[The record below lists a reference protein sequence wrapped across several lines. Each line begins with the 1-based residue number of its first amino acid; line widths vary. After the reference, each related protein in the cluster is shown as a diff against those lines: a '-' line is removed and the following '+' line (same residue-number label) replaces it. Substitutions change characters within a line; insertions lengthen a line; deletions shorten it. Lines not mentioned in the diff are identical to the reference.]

1 MSSLPTLIFN
11 CYVLQLHF
19 FTSFLHLL
27 YSSFLLPLQTHA
39 VCPQKQEKESLTQL
53 YKIHL
58 LLLNVNS
65 LTQIHLL
72 LLNVNSLTQLYK
84 IHLLLLNVNSLTQLY
99 KIHLLLLNVN
109 SLTRLYKIHLLLL
122 NVNSLTRLYKIH
134 LLPLNVNSFL
144 CFCQKISPSCGL
156 KKFSHF

>member
-39 VCPQKQEKESLTQL
+39 VCTQKQEKE
-53 YKIHL
+53 
-58 LLLNVNS
+58 
-65 LTQIHLL
+65 
-72 LLNVNSLTQLYK
+72 SLTQLYK

-99 KIHLLLLNVN
+99 KIHLLLLNVNSLTRLYKIHLLLFNVN

>member
-1 MSSLPTLIFN
+1 MSSLLTLIFISYFHHVFTSN
-11 CYVLQLHF
+11 SYLQLLCSSASI

-39 VCPQKQEKESLTQL
+39 VCLQKQEKESLTQL
-53 YKIHL
+53 YK
-58 LLLNVNS
+58 
-65 LTQIHLL
+65 IHLL

-109 SLTRLYKIHLLLL
+109 S
-122 NVNSLTRLYKIH
+122 
-134 LLPLNVNSFL
+134 FL